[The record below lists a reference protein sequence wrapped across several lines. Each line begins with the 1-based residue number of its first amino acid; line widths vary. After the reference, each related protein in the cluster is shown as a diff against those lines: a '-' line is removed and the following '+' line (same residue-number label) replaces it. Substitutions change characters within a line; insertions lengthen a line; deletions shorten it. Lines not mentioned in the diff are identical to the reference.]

1 MTDNN
6 KYLRKIPSVDEILN
20 NSDVS
25 NKLETLNK
33 ESVYRIID
41 ICVEETKKTILEGK
55 KNNIRELIF
64 KKINHLI
71 DLINEESPKVIINGT

>member
-55 KNNIRELIF
+55 KNNIREF
-64 KKINHLI
+64 N
-71 DLINEESPKVIINGT
+71 

>member
-55 KNNIRELIF
+55 KITLEN
-64 KKINHLI
+64 
-71 DLINEESPKVIINGT
+71 

>member
-55 KNNIRELIF
+55 KNNIR
-64 KKINHLI
+64 
-71 DLINEESPKVIINGT
+71 

>member
-1 MTDNN
+1 MTENN

-25 NKLETLNK
+25 NNLETLNK

-41 ICVEETKKTILEGK
+41 ICVEETKNTILEGK
-55 KNNIRELIF
+55 KNNIR
-64 KKINHLI
+64 
-71 DLINEESPKVIINGT
+71 

>member
-33 ESVYRIID
+33 ESVYRRYD
-41 ICVEETKKTILEGK
+41 HQVQTNTVVPPGHDAAL
-55 KNNIRELIF
+55 IR
-64 KKINHLI
+64 
-71 DLINEESPKVIINGT
+71 V